1 MSLITFIERRATE
14 NMCCSSTKKVSLILM
29 IISSVLLS
37 ICGQQTSAQSSN
49 SCPSMCSC
57 IWRNGKQTAICEK
70 QSLISIPSG
79 ISSGTQVLNLNKNNF
94 QILPSKVFQERGLIN
109 LQKVFLAECK
119 LGVIADDAFTQL
131 TNLIELDL
139 SENLLT
145 QVPTNA
151 LKDAF
156 NLRRLLLNQNPIS
169 NIRAE
174 AFLPLNGLKYLD
186 LSGMRTHSSLL

>member
-1 MSLITFIERRATE
+1 MSLRTAVRPSAL
-14 NMCCSSTKKVSLILM
+14 SLNTCALLLC
-29 IISSVLLS
+29 VLS
-37 ICGQQTSAQSSN
+37 IAGQLPTGHSSN

-145 QVPTNA
+145 QVPTSA

-174 AFLPLNGLKYLD
+174 AFAPLTGLKYLD
-186 LSGMRTHSSLL
+186 LSGEDMFTMSCD